1 MKWLAGLLLLV
12 NLAVAG
18 YFLWVKEA
26 GTLQASKYVPLN
38 ADKISLQSTHLSG
51 NSQKRLTDSANT
63 SNEQICVEWRGLLES
78 DLERG
83 REAVKK
89 LASLRVMS
97 VEELPVSR
105 MYWVIFPPLPS
116 EAAGVV
122 KLREFAALKVQGSI
136 LIKEGS
142 WKNGISLGLYAS
154 EEIARRR
161 LRNVEAL
168 GVTGLR
174 LETQPKQGTAFYYL
188 IRSEDV
194 ATLKDLDNIRQ
205 TFPATTI
212 TRVACKK

>member
-1 MKWLAGLLLLV
+1 
-12 NLAVAG
+12 
-18 YFLWVKEA
+18 
-26 GTLQASKYVPLN
+26 
-38 ADKISLQSTHLSG
+38 
-51 NSQKRLTDSANT
+51 
-63 SNEQICVEWRGLLES
+63 
-78 DLERG
+78 
-83 REAVKK
+83 
-89 LASLRVMS
+89 
-97 VEELPVSR
+97 

-116 EAAGVV
+116 EAAGVI
-122 KLREFAALKVQGSI
+122 KFRELAALKVKEAT
-136 LIKEGS
+136 LIKDGN

-161 LRNVEAL
+161 LREIEAI

-174 LETQPKQGTAFYYL
+174 LETQPKLGTTFYYL

>member
-1 MKWLAGLLLLV
+1 MLLLA

-18 YFLWVKEA
+18 YFLWVREA
-26 GTLQASKYVPLN
+26 GTFQASQYVPLN
-38 ADKISLQSTHLSG
+38 ADKISLQSVHLSG
-51 NSQKRLTDSANT
+51 ESQKTVPDST
-63 SNEQICVEWRGLLES
+63 SPAREQICVEWRGVLES

-89 LASLRVMS
+89 LAAQRVMS
-97 VEELPVSR
+97 VEELPVNR

-122 KLREFAALKVQGSI
+122 KLRELAALKVKEAT
-136 LIKEGS
+136 LIKEGN
-142 WKNGISLGLYAS
+142 WKNGISLGLYPS

-161 LRNVEAL
+161 LRDIETV

-174 LETQPKQGTAFYYL
+174 LESQPRQGTTFYYL